1 MRHPPIAITAGD
13 PAGIGPEI
21 TAAWLA
27 SNPALASETVAIGCA
42 AWTSTLRSPSLA
54 VGDRN
59 HRPNPGRPEPEGQ
72 RIALAAM
79 EEAAEGVK
87 EGRYRAV
94 VTGPVSKEGL
104 AGIGFKHPGQTE
116 FFAAKWGGTPVMAF
130 AGGRMTV
137 GLATW
142 HIPLS
147 AVPSALTKESVR
159 RTALALHRLKIR
171 LGVTNPKIAVCGL
184 NPHAGENGMFGDED
198 ARIIRPAIDAAR
210 RIGIDAHGPFPADTV
225 FIRAAAGDWDLVVAM
240 YHDQGLIPVKLLGW
254 DKAVNVTV
262 GLPIVR
268 TSPDHGTAF
277 GIAGKNQAS
286 EGSMKAAVELAVKLA
301 ST

>member
-184 NPHAGENGMFGDED
+184 NPHAGEKGLMGEED
-198 ARIIRPAIDAAR
+198 MAVIRPAVESLRAE
-210 RIGIDAHGPFPADTV
+210 GIDAEGPLPGDTV
-225 FIRAAAGDWDLVVAM
+225 FHRHLMGDYDAVVAA
-240 YHDQGLIPVKLLGW
+240 YHDQGLGPLKSVDFASSANLSL
-254 DKAVNVTV
+254 
-262 GLPIVR
+262 GLPHVR
-268 TSPDHGTAF
+268 TSPDHGTAYALV
-277 GIAGKNQAS
+277 GTGRADI
-286 EGSMKAAVELAVKLA
+286 GSFDSAVRLALRLT
-301 ST
+301 S

>member
-54 VGDRN
+54 VGDHN

-184 NPHAGENGMFGDED
+184 NPHAGEKGLMGEED
-198 ARIIRPAIDAAR
+198 MAVIRPAVESLRAE
-210 RIGIDAHGPFPADTV
+210 GIDAEGPLPGDTV
-225 FIRAAAGDWDLVVAM
+225 FHRHLMGDYDAVVAA
-240 YHDQGLIPVKLLGW
+240 YHDQGLGPLKSVDFASSANLSL
-254 DKAVNVTV
+254 
-262 GLPIVR
+262 GLPHVR
-268 TSPDHGTAF
+268 TSPDHGTAYALV
-277 GIAGKNQAS
+277 GTGRADI
-286 EGSMKAAVELAVKLA
+286 GSFDSAVRLALRLT
-301 ST
+301 S

>member
-79 EEAAEGVK
+79 EEATEGVK

-184 NPHAGENGMFGDED
+184 NPHAGEKGLMGEED
-198 ARIIRPAIDAAR
+198 MAVIRPAVESLRAE
-210 RIGIDAHGPFPADTV
+210 GIDAEGPLPGDTV
-225 FIRAAAGDWDLVVAM
+225 FHRHLMGDYDAVVAA
-240 YHDQGLIPVKLLGW
+240 YHDQGLGPLKSVDFASSANLSL
-254 DKAVNVTV
+254 
-262 GLPIVR
+262 GLPYVR
-268 TSPDHGTAF
+268 TSPDHGTAYALV
-277 GIAGKNQAS
+277 GTGRADI
-286 EGSMKAAVELAVKLA
+286 GSFDSAVRLALRLT
-301 ST
+301 S

>member
-159 RTALALHRLKIR
+159 RTALALHSLKIR

-184 NPHAGENGMFGDED
+184 NPHAGEKGLMGEED
-198 ARIIRPAIDAAR
+198 MAVIRPAVESLRAE
-210 RIGIDAHGPFPADTV
+210 GIDAEGPLPGDTV
-225 FIRAAAGDWDLVVAM
+225 FHRHLMGDYDAVVAA
-240 YHDQGLIPVKLLGW
+240 YHDQGLGPLKSVDFATSANLSL
-254 DKAVNVTV
+254 
-262 GLPIVR
+262 GLPYVR
-268 TSPDHGTAF
+268 TSPDHGTAYALV
-277 GIAGKNQAS
+277 GTGRADI
-286 EGSMKAAVELAVKLA
+286 GSFDSAVRLALRLT
-301 ST
+301 S

>member
-184 NPHAGENGMFGDED
+184 NPHAGEKGLMGEED
-198 ARIIRPAIDAAR
+198 MAVIRPAVESLRAE
-210 RIGIDAHGPFPADTV
+210 GIDAEGPLPGDTV
-225 FIRAAAGDWDLVVAM
+225 FHRHLMGDYDAVVAA
-240 YHDQGLIPVKLLGW
+240 YHDQGLGPLKSVDFASSANLSL
-254 DKAVNVTV
+254 
-262 GLPIVR
+262 GLPYVR
-268 TSPDHGTAF
+268 TSPDHGTAYALV
-277 GIAGKNQAS
+277 GTGRADI
-286 EGSMKAAVELAVKLA
+286 GSFDSAVRLALRLT
-301 ST
+301 S

>member
-184 NPHAGENGMFGDED
+184 NPHAGEKGLMGEED
-198 ARIIRPAIDAAR
+198 MAVIRPAVESLRAE
-210 RIGIDAHGPFPADTV
+210 GIDAEGPLPGDTV
-225 FIRAAAGDWDLVVAM
+225 FHRHLMGDYDAVVAA
-240 YHDQGLIPVKLLGW
+240 YHDQGLGPLKSVDFASSANLSL
-254 DKAVNVTV
+254 
-262 GLPIVR
+262 GLPYVP
-268 TSPDHGTAF
+268 TSPDHGTAYALV
-277 GIAGKNQAS
+277 GTGRADI
-286 EGSMKAAVELAVKLA
+286 GSFDSAVRLALRLT
-301 ST
+301 S

>member
-116 FFAAKWGGTPVMAF
+116 YFAAKWGGTPVMAF

-184 NPHAGENGMFGDED
+184 NPHAGEKGLMGEED
-198 ARIIRPAIDAAR
+198 MAVIRPAVESLRAE
-210 RIGIDAHGPFPADTV
+210 GIDAEGPLPGDTV
-225 FIRAAAGDWDLVVAM
+225 FHRHLMGDYDAVVAA
-240 YHDQGLIPVKLLGW
+240 YHDQGLGPLKSVDFASSANLSL
-254 DKAVNVTV
+254 
-262 GLPIVR
+262 GLPYVR
-268 TSPDHGTAF
+268 TSPDHGTAYALV
-277 GIAGKNQAS
+277 GTGRADI
-286 EGSMKAAVELAVKLA
+286 GSFDSAVRLALRLT
-301 ST
+301 S

>member
-184 NPHAGENGMFGDED
+184 NPHAGEKGLMGEED
-198 ARIIRPAIDAAR
+198 MAVIRRAVESLRAE
-210 RIGIDAHGPFPADTV
+210 GIDAEGPLPGDTV
-225 FIRAAAGDWDLVVAM
+225 FHRHLMGDYDAVVAA
-240 YHDQGLIPVKLLGW
+240 YHDQGLGPLKSVDFASSANLSL
-254 DKAVNVTV
+254 
-262 GLPIVR
+262 GLPYVR
-268 TSPDHGTAF
+268 TSPDHGTAYALV
-277 GIAGKNQAS
+277 GTGRADI
-286 EGSMKAAVELAVKLA
+286 GSFDSAVRLALRLT
-301 ST
+301 S

>member
-59 HRPNPGRPEPEGQ
+59 HRPNPGHPEPEGQ

-184 NPHAGENGMFGDED
+184 NPHAGEKGLMGEED
-198 ARIIRPAIDAAR
+198 MAVIRPAVESLRAE
-210 RIGIDAHGPFPADTV
+210 GIDAEGPLPGDTV
-225 FIRAAAGDWDLVVAM
+225 FHRHLMGDYDAVVAA
-240 YHDQGLIPVKLLGW
+240 YHDQGLGPLKSVDFASSANLSL
-254 DKAVNVTV
+254 
-262 GLPIVR
+262 GLPYVR
-268 TSPDHGTAF
+268 TSPDHGTAYALV
-277 GIAGKNQAS
+277 GTGRADI
-286 EGSMKAAVELAVKLA
+286 GSFDSAVRLALRLT
-301 ST
+301 S